1 VPLQVSRSITPEVIL
16 RARQKLARA
25 KVADFACLVD
35 IPTVPLSDEE
45 DEDKFS
51 VMRLDTLVAH
61 HSLLL
66 GALQRLE
73 EGSIP
78 NLMVLMPPGS
88 AKSTYVDVVF
98 VPWFMA
104 RRGRRNV
111 ILASYAADI
120 AKKQGRRARQLL
132 KSKAFANI
140 MPGIALKDDQHAA
153 DEWALTNGSEYMSGG
168 LLSGITGNR
177 SHLGIVDDPIKGRA
191 AAESEVIR
199 EKVWETYVD
208 DFCSRLIPGAPQVMI
223 LTRWH
228 EDDPAGRILPD
239 NWDGESGLFSK
250 CKDGR
255 DWYVICLPAIADRS
269 DDPLGREIGQTLW
282 PEWFA
287 KNGDNGVTHW
297 APFMQSRRTWTSLYQ
312 QKPTAAEGTFF
323 QRSWFKRYR
332 PDERPSNLHIYLT
345 SDHAPA
351 GEGNSDYNCCRVW
364 GVDHMGD
371 IWLLDGFRIQ
381 QKMDKF
387 VERIVGR
394 PLREGKEG
402 LISKWKPF
410 AWFPEDDNN
419 WKAVEPFV
427 RAWMREEEVHTV
439 IAPMSPHGQDKP
451 TKAQAFQS
459 YAEMGRVRIPV
470 GPEGDEIIDEYA
482 KFPGGKHD
490 DEVDN
495 GSVIGRA
502 LDKAHPAIAPRPKA
516 ADPKFPVQRNL
527 TEIIAARTR
536 KRREAEGS

>member
-1 VPLQVSRSITPEVIL
+1 MPSPAFQSVTPEVIL
-16 RARQKLARA
+16 KARQRLALRN
-25 KVADFACLVD
+25 VADFACLVD
-35 IPTVPLSDEE
+35 IPTVPLSDVE

-51 VMRLDTLVAH
+51 VMRLDKLVAH

-66 GALQRLE
+66 GKLQALE
-73 EGSIP
+73 ERRIA

-132 KSKAFANI
+132 KSRSFANI
-140 MPGIALKDDQHAA
+140 MPGIVLRDDQSAA
-153 DEWALTNGSEYMSGG
+153 DSWALSNGSEYMSGG

-177 SHLGIVDDPIKGRA
+177 SHLGIVDDPIKGREM
-191 AAESEVIR
+191 AESELQR
-199 EKVWETYVD
+199 QKVWDTYID

-239 NWDGESGLFSK
+239 KWDGQSGLFTK

-255 DWYVICLPAIADRS
+255 DWYVLCLPAIADRS
-269 DDPLGREIGQTLW
+269 DDPLGREFGRTLW
-282 PEWFA
+282 PEWFE
-287 KNGDNGVTHW
+287 KNGDNGSAHW
-297 APFMQSRRTWTSLYQ
+297 TPFQTNRRTWVSLYQ
-312 QKPTAAEGTFF
+312 QKPTDEEGTFF
-323 QRSWFKRYR
+323 QRSWFKRYT
-332 PDERPSNLHIYLT
+332 PDQRPSNLHIYMT

-351 GEGNSDYNCCRVW
+351 GDEKSDFNCCRVW
-364 GVDHMGD
+364 GVDHLGD

-381 QKMDKF
+381 QKMDVF
-387 VERIVGR
+387 IDRIVGR
-394 PLREGKEG
+394 PKKEG
-402 LISKWKPF
+402 RQGLIGKWNPF

-419 WKAVEPFV
+419 WKAVEPFAK
-427 RAWMREEEVHTV
+427 AWMREEEVHTV

-451 TKAQAFQS
+451 TKAQSFRSMA
-459 YAEMGRVRIPV
+459 YMGRVWVPA
-470 GPEGDEIIDEYA
+470 GPEGDAILDEYT
-482 KFPGGKHD
+482 KFPGGRND

-495 GSVIGRA
+495 GSIIGRA
-502 LDKAHPAIAPRPKA
+502 LDQAHPAVAPRPKA
-516 ADPKFPVQRNL
+516 PDPKFPAQQSL
-527 TEIIAARTR
+527 KEIIAARTR
-536 KRREAEGS
+536 KRLAAEG